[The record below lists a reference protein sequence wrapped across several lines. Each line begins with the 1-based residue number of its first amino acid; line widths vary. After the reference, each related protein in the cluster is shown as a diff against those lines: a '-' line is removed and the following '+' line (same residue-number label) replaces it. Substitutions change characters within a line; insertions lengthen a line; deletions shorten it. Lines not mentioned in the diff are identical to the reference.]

1 MVAKNPKST
10 TAPGIDAH
18 RASLPSFGFIKV
30 GITNVGFSRQKS
42 RIFISQSV

>member
-10 TAPGIDAH
+10 ASGIDAH
-18 RASLPSFGFIKV
+18 QASFASFGFIKV
-30 GITNVGFSRQKS
+30 GITNVDFSRQES